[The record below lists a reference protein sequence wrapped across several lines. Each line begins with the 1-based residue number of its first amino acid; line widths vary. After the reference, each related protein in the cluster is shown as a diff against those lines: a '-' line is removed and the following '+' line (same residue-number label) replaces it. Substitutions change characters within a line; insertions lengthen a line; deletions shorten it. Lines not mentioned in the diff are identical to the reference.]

1 MLKSQKIISNSM
13 KLNLKSFPHYNILSN
28 SQNNIFSS
36 SNNFYP
42 ISQKHFSSHHKEN
55 IFSYLS
61 ERNLVSNISHAE
73 LLNKDTKL
81 LSFMKDNPKLY
92 IGFDPTAESLHL
104 GNLIGIITAIRFA
117 AFGIQPV
124 FLIGGATGQ
133 IGDPSGK
140 NKERP
145 LLGKD
150 KVENNLNKI
159 EDCLKNLLEDVKSFP
174 DLQKFCK
181 EKSKIR
187 QENESLML
195 KDKLKNSSSSSSSS
209 GSDEDEKSVEFKLK
223 KISEKSLFNAKQ
235 PIEAISNLTFNKN
248 SSSLINS
255 LSQDSQQMKNNYD
268 NLLKTFEYAQKEKI
282 MQSNLEEN
290 ILKNISQKE
299 HKFLDRADNLF
310 DYKIINNF
318 DFYKDLNIIDFLR
331 EAGSNLRMG
340 PLLSRETVKNRLNTK
355 EGLSLTEFMY
365 QTFQGYDFLKLY
377 EKYNVKIQIGGSDQ
391 WGNMLAGYELVK
403 KMKNVEVVNMTFP
416 LMTTASGAKF
426 GKSEGN
432 ALFINPNLTPINN
445 IFQYFYNLSDN
456 DLYKMFSAFTFIEN
470 SEINDIVNFHNKE
483 PERRHGQKLLAEKI
497 TAMLFSQEEANKCI
511 KNTEAH
517 YFKNVSLKDNSDEEI
532 QNILKDCHVTELTEE
547 CFNLSV
553 SGLCVNMKI
562 FPTKAQCKRLI
573 QSGSLMINN
582 NKISE
587 DVTINKEMF
596 LGGRYM
602 VLKTGKKH
610 THIFQINCEKE
621 KAKSKPNLDKQV
633 EKENISI

>member
-1 MLKSQKIISNSM
+1 MLKSQKIFSNSM
-13 KLNLKSFPHYNILSN
+13 KVNLKAFPHSNISSFSKNNIILSN
-28 SQNNIFSS
+28 FYNISKKKI
-36 SNNFYP
+36 SN
-42 ISQKHFSSHHKEN
+42 QKEN

-61 ERNLVSNISHAE
+61 ERSLVSNISHPE
-73 LLNKDTKL
+73 LLNKETNL
-81 LSFMKDNPKLY
+81 ISFMENKPNLY

-117 AFGIQPV
+117 AFGIQPI

-145 LLGKD
+145 HLSKE
-150 KVENNLNKI
+150 KVDYNLNMI
-159 EDCLKNLLEDVKSFP
+159 EDCLKNLLEDIKSFP

-187 QENESLML
+187 RESENLIV
-195 KDKLKNSSSSSSSS
+195 KNKLQNLSSSSSSS
-209 GSDEDEKSVEFKLK
+209 GSDDENSVEFKLK
-223 KISEKSLFNAKQ
+223 KISEKSLFNSNQ
-235 PIEAISNLTFNKN
+235 SIEVIKNLTFNKN

-255 LSQDSQQMKNNYD
+255 LSQDSKQMKNNLD
-268 NLLKTFEYAQKEKI
+268 NLVKTLDYAQKEKI
-282 MQSNLEEN
+282 MQSNLQDN
-290 ILKNISQKE
+290 IFKNNNQNEK
-299 HKFLDRADNLF
+299 KFLECSEKLF

-340 PLLSRETVKNRLNTK
+340 PLLSREVVKNRINTK

-432 ALFINPNLTPINN
+432 ALFINPRLTPINN
-445 IFQYFYNLSDN
+445 IFQYFYNLGDK
-456 DLYKMFSAFTFIEN
+456 DLNKMFNCFTFIEN
-470 SEINDIVNFHNKE
+470 AEINDIVNFHNKE

-497 TAMLFSQEEANKCI
+497 TAMLFSQEEANKCL
-511 KNTEAH
+511 KNSEAH
-517 YFKNVSLKDNSDEEI
+517 YFKNVSLKENSDQEI
-532 QNILKDCHVTELTEE
+532 ENILKDCHVTELPED
-547 CFNLSV
+547 CLNLSV
-553 SGLCVNMKI
+553 SGLCVNFKI
-562 FPTKAQCKRLI
+562 FPTKAHCKRLI

-587 DVTINKEMF
+587 DIVINKDMF

-602 VLKTGKKH
+602 ILKTGKKN
-610 THIFQINCEKE
+610 THIFQINCK
-621 KAKSKPNLDKQV
+621 
-633 EKENISI
+633 KENFDTDKNNQNMDSQFENDRISI